1 MSGLNIPNKKNVR
14 FVVYL
19 KKPIHLHR
27 QTSHMTQLVQYE
39 ETPSR
44 FSDFLNW
51 FGFYFYYAQ
60 KKIRE

>member
-1 MSGLNIPNKKNVR
+1 MTPLYI
-14 FVVYL
+14 FL
-19 KKPIHLHR
+19 KKPIHLHH
-27 QTSHMTQLVQYE
+27 QISVMTQLVQYE
-39 ETPSR
+39 NTPSR